1 MKQDHIEQ
9 LEALMTDLA
18 GIRHRFIS
26 IEGGTPL
33 AQRWPSTYEG
43 IAQNIHETI
52 SDIADFLAE
61 YLRQEPQADKPDGV
75 E

>member
-18 GIRHRFIS
+18 GIRHRFIRL
-26 IEGGTPL
+26 EGGTPL
-33 AQRWPSTYEG
+33 AQRWPYVYEG
-43 IAQNIHETI
+43 ILRSLHETT

-61 YLRQEPQADKPDGV
+61 YLRLEPRSDKPDGV

>member
-1 MKQDHIEQ
+1 MNQDHIEQ

-33 AQRWPSTYEG
+33 AQKWPFMYK
-43 IAQNIHETI
+43 NILQALHETT